1 MLSVRSSLLAAARL
15 SRLNSTTTS
24 FNPYADS
31 TDDLSSNSEINTLPP
46 SPPPGSYPANPLRA
60 VGRETP
66 KYHLHVQ
73 ATRNNTITTFTRPN
87 GTILATFSGGSCGF
101 KKGNRASYEAGY
113 QCAVKAFGRIEKELE
128 VNGRLELDVFFKGFG
143 QGREALH
150 RALLTS
156 EGQNIRP
163 LVKTVTD
170 KTAIKIGGTR
180 APKARRL

>member
-1 MLSVRSSLLAAARL
+1 M
-15 SRLNSTTTS
+15 
-24 FNPYADS
+24 
-31 TDDLSSNSEINTLPP
+31 
-46 SPPPGSYPANPLRA
+46 
-60 VGRETP
+60 
-66 KYHLHVQ
+66 
-73 ATRNNTITTFTRPN
+73 
-87 GTILATFSGGSCGF
+87 
-101 KKGNRASYEAGY
+101 
-113 QCAVKAFGRIEKELE
+113 KAFGRIEKELE